1 MALRNTRRDFA
12 PIVLVFVMITALAIV
27 FRSRSVAWNLDSDVV
42 IFGNLFLFLVTLFSF
57 FIAKKGLQAK
67 SPHAFM
73 RSVYGSIMIKLFI
86 CMIAAFI
93 YISMNKAELNK
104 PALFTCMGLY
114 LVYTF
119 MEVAVLMK
127 QLREKKHG

>member
-1 MALRNTRRDFA
+1 MMAQRGLSHSN
-12 PIVLVFVMITALAIV
+12 PNVF
-27 FRSRSVAWNLDSDVV
+27 FRA
-42 IFGNLFLFLVTLFSF
+42 
-57 FIAKKGLQAK
+57 
-67 SPHAFM
+67 
-73 RSVYGSIMIKLFI
+73 VYGSIMIKLFI

>member
-1 MALRNTRRDFA
+1 MKRKSKAFTPVILFFIISNAFL
-12 PIVLVFVMITALAIV
+12 LVFKGRMEEWGFDRNV
-27 FRSRSVAWNLDSDVV
+27 VV
-42 IFGNLFLFLVTLFSF
+42 IGNAILFAITGISYMMAQRGLSHTNPNVF
-57 FIAKKGLQAK
+57 FRA
-67 SPHAFM
+67 
-73 RSVYGSIMIKLFI
+73 VYGSIMIKLFI

-93 YISMNKAELNK
+93 YISMNKADLNK